1 MTGRDETE
9 NFDTRKTEQIAQL
22 QQARA
27 LLTRYNATA
36 MQEQGERQE
45 ILDALLGERGEGVWI
60 EPPFHCDYGRNIRL
74 GDGVF
79 FNFNCVL
86 LDGDVISIGS
96 GTLLGPAVQVY
107 ATTHPLQA
115 EERIYMR
122 DGLPAYHT
130 QAKPVRIGK
139 NVWIGGGAIIL
150 PGVEIGDGT
159 TIGAGSVVSKS
170 IPGGVFAVGNP
181 CSIIREL

>member
-1 MTGRDETE
+1 MTGPGNSES
-9 NFDTRKTEQIAQL
+9 FDTRKSEQIAQL
-22 QQARA
+22 QKARA
-27 LLTRYNATA
+27 LLARYNVSV
-36 MQEQGERQE
+36 MHEQDERQE
-45 ILDALLGERGEGVWI
+45 ILEALLGQRGDGVWI
-60 EPPFHCDYGRNIRL
+60 EPPFHCDYGQNIRL

-86 LDGDVISIGS
+86 LDGDEIAIGS

-107 ATTHPLQA
+107 ATSHPLKA

-159 TIGAGSVVSKS
+159 TIGAGSVVTKS
-170 IPGGVFAVGNP
+170 LPAGVFAAGNP

>member
-1 MTGRDETE
+1 MTSQKETE

-22 QQARA
+22 QEARA

-36 MQEQGERQE
+36 MHEQEERRE
-45 ILDALLGERGEGVWI
+45 ILGALLGERGDGVWI
-60 EPPFHCDYGRNIRL
+60 EPPFHCDYGRNISL

-86 LDGDVISIGS
+86 LDGDEISIGS

-107 ATTHPLQA
+107 ATTHPSKA
-115 EERIYMR
+115 EERIYVR

-139 NVWIGGGAIIL
+139 NAWIGGGAIIL

-159 TIGAGSVVSKS
+159 TIGAGSVVTKT
-170 IPGGVFAVGNP
+170 IPGGVFAAGNP
-181 CSIIREL
+181 CSIVREL